1 MQATPLDSDAPLG
14 SRRAVIRYNH
24 SELELVELAWG
35 LPPAPPNDHPFRF
48 VRSEGRTF
56 ESNRCLIPASEFHV
70 TVNSKRYRFALDD
83 GNWFYLAG
91 IWRRATANWP
101 ESYAILTIE
110 ANDDVALYQERQGA
124 VLLRRQRMDWLD
136 HLVPEEEILQP
147 LPARSFAVEQLLK
160 SGAAQTTL
168 PL

>member
-1 MQATPLDSDAPLG
+1 MQATPLDEDGPLG
-14 SRRAVIRYNH
+14 SRRPVVRYNRG
-24 SELELVELAWG
+24 ELELVELAWG
-35 LPPAPPNDHPFRF
+35 LPPSPPNDHPFRF

-56 ESNRCLIPASEFHV
+56 DSNRCLIPASEFHV
-70 TVNSKRYRFALDD
+70 TVNSRRYRFALED

-91 IWRRATANWP
+91 IWRRSANGGP
-101 ESYAILTIE
+101 DTYAIITIE

-136 HLVPEEEILQP
+136 HQVPEEEILQP
-147 LPARSFAVEQLLK
+147 LPARSFSVEQLLK
-160 SGAAQTTL
+160 SGASQATL